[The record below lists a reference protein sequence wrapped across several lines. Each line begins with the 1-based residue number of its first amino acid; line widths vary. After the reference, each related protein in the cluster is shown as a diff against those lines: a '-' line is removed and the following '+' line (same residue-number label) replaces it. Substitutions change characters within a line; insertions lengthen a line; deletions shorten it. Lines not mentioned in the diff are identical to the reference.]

1 MAQNDGDLGGYQVAQ
16 NQLLAI
22 QQEQQQN
29 LMAAQAASAQT
40 GSVNQVAQQ
49 AAGLLTANQQAAINA
64 NVNPQTRGILQKY
77 GVGKP
82 QTVRNQSQRNVG
94 QNVVINNNTTT
105 NNYGGPV
112 QGRELSFSNNNI
124 AMKQQ
129 AEETNRFKA
138 WLSSLFNKQS
148 SENANR
154 DREFNKRARSL
165 EKQSDKLT
173 KKLGSMGKGIVEGL
187 SPKRIIGN
195 MNDGLKRIL
204 MIFGLHLLASNWS
217 KILEKVAEIE
227 STVKGWIE
235 YLGIGNMGKKAS
247 GFITDLRNLF
257 MGKEAAK
264 SGKSFLE
271 YLKDMFIGD
280 DKKSIWG
287 YIKLYFEQKKNERVD
302 ALSKLKFPE
311 LKMSDLD
318 NIPGAI
324 FKIISF
330 LGDVV
335 SVSINGASGL
345 AKAVKG
351 NINRSALNHTYQYN
365 QYKSQ
370 LYNSRTAG
378 KYGIKG
384 EWQTRNSL
392 GKKITVDEDDIAA
405 GDLSVINGD
414 FNGQYKGNF
423 NRITGN
429 LNTDRGIITS
439 AKLGQAAELG
449 SLINLAKKGK
459 IQSDGVIRGFNQL
472 YKYSS
477 KDKFD
482 TPLPNSLLNQLRNRD
497 SFLKNSKNIRLTRF
511 RTIAQPRRGYDAF
524 EESTTGAAIISGVSS
539 KITGKMGLNGFG
551 GAAARLWGNTKEA
564 AQNLGNAF
572 KTNDYG
578 VIDPTWEAVK
588 RGGEIGYNAG
598 DMALR
603 FGTFGILNLENPTA
617 KAIKGGI
624 SKALDGV
631 EGYVTRLVPEDYQPR
646 NDEFF
651 IDGGNPTTVWAANK
665 EGIKELGKA
674 ILGVDNFDMSKA
686 SSMDIQKGL
695 IRLSKEYGNDN
706 PDIVGL
712 DIEDQYRD
720 LAELEEE
727 VAQHNKE
734 RAEMW
739 QQTAGHETVDRISN
753 AASSGFNKAKDTVSN
768 AFTGVKNVISGNE
781 TPSTYAPADVN
792 IVKPSTTTTTA
803 TIDKSDQPSN
813 KQPEKAPEPEDTKY
827 KGYQELDLYKA
838 TKFCQLPKNWGYKPS
853 QLVNRLF
860 AESRGWCLRGV
871 YQILKHGGLF
881 PNGHPVSPGCPCAN
895 KYGPTLLATGW
906 KNMNSSNFYRDAIP
920 GDVVIFMGTED
931 HVYGHIQFKAS
942 DERWYSDFPQNNWNV
957 YRYSKHAVTDED
969 YLRLSVLYRYCK
981 VNNNGNIDYTDTTA
995 EPEGDIAIDEN
1006 NSLIN
1011 GSNNSNNSSNND
1023 GGLFGRISDA
1033 VDSTKSWAFD
1043 KIVNSG
1049 LFDLNGTHQI
1059 KDGETIT
1066 KELIS
1071 YGAYRNT
1078 PKTELKYLRP
1088 GLSRADW
1095 AREVKN
1101 QTGKSPSELIEG
1113 TSFNSLDVASGIS
1126 FSKLREN
1133 NGFYEFSPISKDIVT
1148 DPTMAA
1154 VQAIKD
1160 SSETA
1165 TNINI
1170 ASSQEI
1176 IEGLNR
1182 VGDGIDRLNNTM
1194 AVTQSSNEGV
1204 AVPDEM
1210 TPSNSAV
1217 PAEAIQ

>member
-64 NVNPQTRGILQKY
+64 NVNPQTRGILQRY

-94 QNVVINNNTTT
+94 QNVVITNNTTT

-124 AMKQQ
+124 AMKKQS
-129 AEETNRFKA
+129 EETNRFKA

-217 KILEKVAEIE
+217 KILERVAEIE

-271 YLKDMFIGD
+271 YLKDMFVGD

-287 YIKLYFEQKKNERVD
+287 YIKLYFEHKRNERVD
-302 ALSKLKFPE
+302 ALAKLKFPE

-351 NINRSALNHTYQYN
+351 NISRSALNHTYQYN
-365 QYKSQ
+365 QYKGQ
-370 LYNSRTAG
+370 LFNSRTAG

-384 EWQTRNSL
+384 KWNTRNST

-423 NRITGN
+423 NRITGE

-449 SLINLAKKGK
+449 SLINLAKRGK

-497 SFLKNSKNIRLTRF
+497 SFLKNSKNIKLTRF
-511 RTIAQPRRGYDAF
+511 RTIAQPRRGYDAI
-524 EESTTGAAIISGVSS
+524 EESVEGAAIISGVSS
-539 KITGKMGLNGFG
+539 NIVGKMGLNGIG
-551 GAAARLWGNTKEA
+551 GAAARCYGNQKEA
-564 AQNLGNAF
+564 LQNQGNAF
-572 KTNDYG
+572 RTNDYG
-578 VIDPTWEAVK
+578 VIDPILESAK
-588 RGGEIGYNAG
+588 SGADAAYNTA

-603 FGTFGILNLENPTA
+603 LGTFGIFNLENPTA

-646 NDEFF
+646 SDEFF

-686 SSMDIQKGL
+686 SSIGIQNSL
-695 IRLSKEYGNDN
+695 IKLSKEYGNDN

-720 LAELEEE
+720 LAEIEEE

-739 QQTAGHETVDRISN
+739 KQTAGHETVDRISN

-768 AFTGVKNVISGNE
+768 AFTGVKNAISGNE
-781 TPSTYAPADVN
+781 TPSIYAPEDVN
-792 IVKPSTTTTTA
+792 VVKPATTIA
-803 TIDKSDQPSN
+803 TIDKCNNDKPN
-813 KQPEKAPEPEDTKY
+813 DKQPEKAPEPKDNKY

-838 TKFCQLPKNWGYKPS
+838 TKFCLLPKNTGDKPG

-860 AESRGWCLRGV
+860 SKSRGWCLRGV

-881 PNGHPVSPGCPCAN
+881 PNGHPVSPGCSCAK

-906 KNMNSSNFYRDAIP
+906 KVIDSTNFVDDAIE
-920 GDVVIFMGTED
+920 GDVVIFVGNSD
-931 HVYGHIQFKAS
+931 HIYGHIQFKAS
-942 DERWYSDFPQNNWNV
+942 DGRWYSDFPQKNWNI
-957 YRYSKHAVTDED
+957 YRWSEHSVTDKD
-969 YLRLSVLYRYCK
+969 YLKLSVLYRYCK
-981 VNNNGNIDYTDTTA
+981 VNNNGNVDYTDV
-995 EPEGDIAIDEN
+995 EPEGDQSINSDEELE
-1006 NSLIN
+1006 S
-1011 GSNNSNNSSNND
+1011 NSNNNE
-1023 GGLFGRISDA
+1023 GGLFGKISDA

-1049 LFDLNGTHQI
+1049 LFDLTGTHQI

-1066 KELIS
+1066 KELTS

-1078 PKTELKYLRP
+1078 PQSELKYLRP
-1088 GLSRADW
+1088 GLSRSDW

-1113 TSFNSLDVASGIS
+1113 TSFNSLEVASGVS
-1126 FSKLREN
+1126 FSKRRET
-1133 NGFYEFSPISKDIVT
+1133 NGFYEFSPISKDIIT
-1148 DPTMAA
+1148 DPTQATI
-1154 VQAIKD
+1154 QAIKD
-1160 SSETA
+1160 SNEA
-1165 TNINI
+1165 TNNINI
-1170 ASSQEI
+1170 TTSQEI
-1176 IEGLNR
+1176 VKGLNR
-1182 VGDGIDRLNNTM
+1182 ACDEIVDLKNTVITTKSSDGSGTPAEEL
-1194 AVTQSSNEGV
+1194 
-1204 AVPDEM
+1204 
-1210 TPSNSAV
+1210 TPSNSAI